1 MRDAMIRIPLIC
13 SLLIAAALLGCT
25 SSNAPAREDVLT
37 SATANLILPR
47 YEALAADMNTLSDA
61 ADALCAAP
69 SQPALDH
76 ARQSWR
82 NARAQ
87 WLRSQALWFGPV
99 MERRS
104 RSLVD
109 WAPIEPDAIE
119 ERIQAGAITPSDARE
134 FLPST
139 QRGLGAIEYL
149 LFQPDALQTLADA
162 PNRCAYITAL
172 ATAAAAETDAVLSE
186 WNGASGDREGGYAA
200 YFDGSAENSLL
211 SKSALNDLVRISVF
225 MSRSISDMRLGK
237 ALGVDGQIPDLTAL
251 NAGAANNA
259 VQDIRNQILGMQDAY
274 LGASDLSDAAATL
287 GVTDLVRGISPDAD
301 ARMRAAFDDAIAAAS
316 ALQEPLPQTL
326 TDDPATA
333 TTAYNAVKE
342 LQIRLNTEVVSLLDI
357 TVGFADTDGDG
368 G

>member
-13 SLLIAAALLGCT
+13 SLLIAAALLACAPA
-25 SSNAPAREDVLT
+25 NAPAREDVLT
-37 SATANLILPR
+37 SATANLIMPR
-47 YEALAADMNTLSDA
+47 YEALAASMNNISGA
-61 ADALCAAP
+61 ADALCASP
-69 SQPALDH
+69 SQPALDD
-76 ARQSWR
+76 AQQSWR
-82 NARAQ
+82 DARAQ

-149 LFQPDALQTLADA
+149 LFQPDALQTLSAV

-172 ATAAAAETDAVLSE
+172 ATTATTETNAVLSE

-237 ALGVDGQIPDLTAL
+237 ALGVDGQIPDLIAL

-259 VQDIRNQILGMQDAY
+259 AQDIRNQILGMQDAY
-274 LGASDLSDAAATL
+274 LGASDLSGDAATL

-301 ARMRAAFDDAIAAAS
+301 DRMRAAFDAALAAAS

-326 TDDPATA
+326 ADDPAPATA
-333 TTAYNAVKE
+333 AYNAVKE

>member
-1 MRDAMIRIPLIC
+1 MRDAMIRISLIC
-13 SLLIAAALLGCT
+13 SLLICAALVACT
-25 SSNAPAREDVLT
+25 SANAPAREDVLT

-61 ADALCAAP
+61 VDALCDVP

-139 QRGLGAIEYL
+139 QRGLGAIEHL

-172 ATAAAAETDAVLSE
+172 ATTASAETHAVLSE
-186 WNGASGDREGGYAA
+186 WNGASGDREGGYVA

-237 ALGVDGQIPDLTAL
+237 ALGVDGRMWSSLMTP
-251 NAGAANNA
+251 
-259 VQDIRNQILGMQDAY
+259 
-274 LGASDLSDAAATL
+274 
-287 GVTDLVRGISPDAD
+287 SP
-301 ARMRAAFDDAIAAAS
+301 
-316 ALQEPLPQTL
+316 PPQTPPANPSPRAYSQ
-326 TDDPATA
+326 PATPALPSQPASSA
-333 TTAYNAVKE
+333 T
-342 LQIRLNTEVVSLLDI
+342 SLVCPTLPTFSASPI
-357 TVGFADTDGDG
+357 VLK
-368 G
+368 

>member
-1 MRDAMIRIPLIC
+1 MIRIPLIC
-13 SLLIAAALLGCT
+13 SLLIFAALIACT
-25 SSNAPAREDVLT
+25 SANAPAREDVLT

-47 YEALAADMNTLSDA
+47 YEALAADMNTLSGA

-69 SQPALDH
+69 SQPTLDN

-82 NARAQ
+82 DARAQ
-87 WLRSQALWFGPV
+87 WLRSQSLWFGPV

-119 ERIQAGAITPSDARE
+119 ERIQASAITPSDARE

-139 QRGLGAIEYL
+139 QRGLGAIEHL
-149 LFQPDALQTLADA
+149 LFQSDALQTLAAA
-162 PNRCAYITAL
+162 PNRCAYITAI
-172 ATAAAAETDAVLSE
+172 ATAAAAETAAILAE
-186 WNGASGDREGGYAA
+186 WNGSSGDRDGGYAA

-211 SKSALNDLVRISVF
+211 NKSALNDLVRISVF

-237 ALGVDGQIPDLTAL
+237 ALGVDGQIPNLTAL

-274 LGASDLSDAAATL
+274 IGASDLSGDAATL

-301 ARMRAAFDDAIAAAS
+301 DRMRAAFADALAAAS

-326 TDDPATA
+326 TEDPAPA

>member
-1 MRDAMIRIPLIC
+1 MNPTRLAIIPL
-13 SLLIAAALLGCT
+13 LTLAALFAACT
-25 SSNAPAREDVLT
+25 SSNAPAREDILT

-47 YEALAADMNTLSDA
+47 YEALAADMNALSRA
-61 ADALCAAP
+61 ADALCANP
-69 SQPALDH
+69 TQPALDA

-87 WLRSQALWFGPV
+87 WLRSQSLWFGPV

-109 WAPIEPDAIE
+109 WAPIEPAAIE
-119 ERIQAGAITPSDARE
+119 ERIQTGAITPSDARE

-139 QRGLGAIEYL
+139 QRGLGAVEYL
-149 LFQPDALQTLADA
+149 LFQPAALQTLAAA
-162 PNRCAYITAL
+162 PNRCTYSAAVA
-172 ATAAAAETDAVLSE
+172 ATAAAETDAILAE

-200 YFDGSAENSLL
+200 YFDGSAENSLI

-251 NAGAANNA
+251 NAGPANNA
-259 VQDIRNQILGMQDAY
+259 AQDIRNQILGMQDAY
-274 LGASDLSDAAATL
+274 LGASDLSPDAATP

-301 ARMRAAFDDAIAAAS
+301 DRMRAAFAAALAAAS

-326 TDDPATA
+326 AADPAPATA
-333 TTAYNAVKE
+333 AYNAVKE

>member
-1 MRDAMIRIPLIC
+1 MIRIPLIC
-13 SLLIAAALLGCT
+13 SLLITAALFACT
-25 SSNAPAREDVLT
+25 SANAPAREDVLT

-47 YEALAADMNTLSDA
+47 YETLAAAMNNLSGA
-61 ADALCAAP
+61 THALCDAP
-69 SQPALDH
+69 SQPALDD
-76 ARQSWR
+76 AQQAWR
-82 NARAQ
+82 DARAQ

-109 WAPIEPDAIE
+109 WAPIEPAAIE
-119 ERIQAGAITPSDARE
+119 ERIQGGAIAPSDARE

-149 LFQPDALQTLADA
+149 LFQPDALQTLAA
-162 PNRCAYITAL
+162 NPNRCAYITAL
-172 ATAAAAETDAVLSE
+172 AITAAAETGAIFAE

-237 ALGVDGQIPDLTAL
+237 ALGVEGQTPDLTAL
-251 NAGAANNA
+251 NAGPALNAA
-259 VQDIRNQILGMQDAY
+259 QDIRSQILGMQDAY
-274 LGASDLSDAAATL
+274 LGASDLSGNADTL

-301 ARMRAAFDDAIAAAS
+301 DRMRTAFDDALAAAT

-326 TDDPATA
+326 TDDPAPATA
-333 TTAYNAVKE
+333 AYNAVKE

-357 TVGFADTDGDG
+357 TVGIADTDGDG

>member
-13 SLLIAAALLGCT
+13 SLLTVAALLACAPA
-25 SSNAPAREDVLT
+25 NAPTREDVLT

-47 YEALAADMNTLSDA
+47 YEALAAAMNNISATA
-61 ADALCAAP
+61 GALCDAP
-69 SQPALDH
+69 SQPALDQ
-76 ARQSWR
+76 AQQAWR
-82 NARAQ
+82 DARAQ

-119 ERIQAGAITPSDARE
+119 ERIQGGAIAPSDARE

-149 LFQPDALQTLADA
+149 LFQPDALQALAA
-162 PNRCAYITAL
+162 NPNRCAYITSI
-172 ATAAAAETDAVLSE
+172 ATAAAAETDAVLAE
-186 WNGASGDREGGYAA
+186 WNGASGNDGGYAA

-237 ALGVDGQIPDLTAL
+237 ALGVEGQIPDLTAL
-251 NAGAANNA
+251 SAGPALNAA
-259 VQDIRNQILGMQDAY
+259 QDIRSQILGMQDAY
-274 LGASDLSDAAATL
+274 LGASDLSGNAATL

-301 ARMRAAFDDAIAAAS
+301 DRMRAAFDHAIAAAS

-326 TDDPATA
+326 TDDPAPATA
-333 TTAYNAVKE
+333 AYNAVKE